1 MALSPAKFF
10 HLPLL
15 ALFGLASALALLVSS
30 PVSLRAQPSIAGSVR
45 SEPALLATLSGVF
58 ESWRASMETGDLT
71 QWERTTAYSRQ
82 IETRN
87 RIVSQKLPFPQ
98 ALFDDSV
105 GAPGLAGLVPVGVL
119 STGETATSTYFGRAN
134 FGEDEGAGVA
144 VSDNLLVLH
153 FLFEDGRWLFDNLR
167 VVKLGND
174 GEILLQIRNGDFSF
188 LKGDEFQPAPSLP
201 PVPQPVPVPDLIAEA
216 WVDATGYEVK
226 VIVNGHPSG
235 VFRNMKSTE
244 MVMGGVRRGQNTV
257 RLEIRPLPDP
267 PGGISKVEVAIYA
280 AAVTDA
286 PANRVFHY
294 KPETPAP
301 LVSEAFAIE

>member
-1 MALSPAKFF
+1 MALSLAKFSRPSLLLF
-10 HLPLL
+10 LGMASTLAIPL
-15 ALFGLASALALLVSS
+15 
-30 PVSLRAQPSIAGSVR
+30 SLRAQPTAAGSVR

-58 ESWRASMETGDLT
+58 ETWRLAMEGGDLA

-98 ALFDDSV
+98 ALFDDPV

-144 VSDNLLVLH
+144 VADNLLVLH

-188 LKGDEFQPAPSLP
+188 LNGDEFQPAPSLP
-201 PVPQPVPVPDLIAEA
+201 PVPQPVPIPDLIAEV

-235 VFRNMKSTE
+235 VFRNMKATE
-244 MVMGGVRRGQNTV
+244 MVMGGVRRGQNTI

-267 PGGISKVEVAIYA
+267 PGGISKVEVGIYA
-280 AAVTDA
+280 AATADA
-286 PANRVFHY
+286 AANRVFHY
-294 KPETPAP
+294 KPETAAP
-301 LVSEAFAIE
+301 LVNEAFAIE